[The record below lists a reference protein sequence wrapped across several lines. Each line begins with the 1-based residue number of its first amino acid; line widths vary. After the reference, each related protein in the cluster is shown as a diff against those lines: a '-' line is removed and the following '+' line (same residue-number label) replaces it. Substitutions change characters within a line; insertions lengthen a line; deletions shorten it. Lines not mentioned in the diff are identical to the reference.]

1 MKTFNLEDSLSIA
14 IDKLTNNK
22 LSSSANRLQLLKDFY
37 VFGNNIEDFIFL
49 NISMDQISRDINYAI
64 IQFCNEEPDDKKT
77 SIMITLMRFQMKL
90 LATKGNI

>member
-1 MKTFNLEDSLSIA
+1 MTIERSIESA
-14 IDKLTNNK
+14 IARLHNNK

-90 LATKGNI
+90 LANKQQYLNQ